1 MGRDGLEWEGC
12 ALIMR
17 AVLALFYAVL
27 EHISVACNTLH
38 LRYQASLGVGAKQSS
53 ELEAG
58 LLDCPKIVGAAQ
70 ALLARHG
77 RREGGAAVLKDGEA
91 PKTGTSKR
99 VGVSVSVRNALAV
112 SALRVLVLQ
121 LR

>member
-38 LRYQASLGVGAKQSS
+38 LRHQASLGVGAKQSS
-53 ELEAG
+53 ELCQLLEAG

-70 ALLARHG
+70 ALL
-77 RREGGAAVLKDGEA
+77 EGGAAVLKDGDA